1 MTTAT
6 LNEVQCAYV
15 RQLLFEELHEAAEIL
30 AAAAAAAAAAG
41 AAEGNASCENQ
52 DGDEAL
58 STFRNRVQM
67 TAELLD
73 TVGWSVATDT
83 AMIVGLERKR
93 RVS

>member
-30 AAAAAAAAAAG
+30 AAAAAAAG

>member
-30 AAAAAAAAAAG
+30 AAAANG

-58 STFRNRVQM
+58 STFRNRVQV

-73 TVGWSVATDT
+73 TVGWSVATD
-83 AMIVGLERKR
+83 AALIVALERKR
-93 RVS
+93 SVA

>member
-30 AAAAAAAAAAG
+30 AAAAAAAAG